1 MTLYK
6 TNGRKEIRISFL
18 REKNPLKLGS
28 WAPKGRKLIHFVCS
42 RWCGKQFLRGGGIC
56 LTHPICSNDLS
67 LRRNTPRIAHVLSKT
82 TMGI

>member
-18 REKNPLKLGS
+18 REKKPLTLGS

-42 RWCGKQFLRGGGIC
+42 RWRGK
-56 LTHPICSNDLS
+56 LTI
-67 LRRNTPRIAHVLSKT
+67 
-82 TMGI
+82 